1 MNGKDKGEKKCGISV
16 AARCLPCSQTD
27 TQVVVT
33 RAITATKGRDGP
45 LLYIVWLSLR
55 A

>member
-1 MNGKDKGEKKCGISV
+1 MKKKCGISI
-16 AARCLPCSQTD
+16 AAHCLRNSQTD

-33 RAITATKGRDGP
+33 GAIAATKGRGGP